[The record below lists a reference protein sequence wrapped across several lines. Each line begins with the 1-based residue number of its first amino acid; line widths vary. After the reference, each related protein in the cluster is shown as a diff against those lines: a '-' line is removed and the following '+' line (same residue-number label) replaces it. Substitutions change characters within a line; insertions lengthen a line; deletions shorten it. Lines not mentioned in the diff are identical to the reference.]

1 MVPVLSVKCFMLK
14 ISTCCK
20 LKTKTLSGTW
30 LYLIRS
36 RKTTGLVTQVL
47 FTTSLFENYLK
58 NHKAPEDCEFYMCG
72 PPMMNKAVINMLKDL
87 GVEDDNILLDDF
99 GG

>member
-1 MVPVLSVKCFMLK
+1 LRCQ
-14 ISTCCK
+14 IH
-20 LKTKTLSGTW
+20 
-30 LYLIRS
+30 S
-36 RKTTGLVTQVL
+36 RKITGPVIQGFIHNVIY
-47 FTTSLFENYLK
+47 ENYLK

-87 GVEDDNILLDDF
+87 GVEDENILLDDF